1 MQAPSSEVFHVSGST
16 QFNVR
21 TPALDLR
28 LMVPSRPAR
37 DIEVHRHDDAHL
49 VLVLHGNYQTSAAH
63 DGALHASTPMLV
75 MNPPRTE
82 HVDCF
87 ASEQVLPL
95 ARFYS
100 LTLSAQAW
108 LSISRTLDLP
118 AVPTAIEGAQAIHA
132 AAFWSKS
139 AESGFDMEGALLT
152 ALAPFCRDTAT
163 RAKYSARW
171 VVQVKKFLHDWVLDG
186 HAPVRMAEVAV
197 RFGVHPVYLARAFRS
212 HTGLSPSQYVRA
224 VQLDKAAAL
233 LTHTRKLL
241 TDIAMECLFFDQA
254 HLTHSFRAAYG
265 LSPSA
270 FRAQKLQ

>member
-1 MQAPSSEVFHVSGST
+1 MQTSSSQVFHVSGST
-16 QFNVR
+16 QFSVR
-21 TPALDLR
+21 TRALDLR

-49 VLVLHGNYQTSAAH
+49 VLVLQGNYQTSAAH
-63 DGALHASTPMLV
+63 TGALHPGTPMLV

-87 ASEQVLPL
+87 ASEQALPL

-100 LTLSAQAW
+100 LTLSADAW
-108 LSISRTLDLP
+108 LDISRTMDLP
-118 AVPTAIEGAQAIHA
+118 TVPHAIEGAQAIHTA
-132 AAFWSKS
+132 DNWSNS
-139 AESGFDMEGALLT
+139 AEVGFDMEDALLT
-152 ALAPFCRDTAT
+152 ALQPFCRDTAT
-163 RAKYSARW
+163 GAKNSARW
-171 VVQVKKFLHDWVLDG
+171 VLQVKKFLRDGVLDG
-186 HAPVRMAEVAV
+186 QEPVRMAEVAL

-212 HTGLSPSQYVRA
+212 QTGLSPSHYVRT

-233 LTHTRKLL
+233 LAHTRKAL
-241 TDIAMECLFFDQA
+241 TEIAMECLFFDQA